1 MFRQRLKDLRKQY
14 NFTQKE
20 LADKMH
26 VDQTA
31 ISYWENGKTYPDF
44 DKQQMLA
51 KIFHVSVN
59 YLLGEDTETD
69 ALKTARAR
77 TKKLHEDNPQIT
89 VDKIQNFLGVTYQTF
104 RAWYSGLNDYFN
116 NKLEQIADLY
126 NVTVDYLLGRV
137 SQDHSGKPRGV
148 KIPVI
153 GRVQAGIPID
163 AIEEI
168 LDYEE
173 IPEDMAARGEYFGL
187 VIRGDSMLPR
197 MVDGDVIIVR
207 SQPDAESGEIAVVLV
222 NGDDA
227 TVKKIKKSENGITLI
242 PLNPAFDPLYYSN
255 EDIATLPVRIL
266 GKVVELRGKF

>member
-1 MFRQRLKDLRKQY
+1 MNTLKQLRLNKDMY
-14 NFTQKE
+14 QKDVAKY
-20 LADKMH
+20 LG
-26 VDQTA
+26 VDRTT
-31 ISYWENGKTYPDF
+31 YVKYENGTSEPDIETIKKLASLF
-44 DKQQMLA
+44 D
-51 KIFHVSVN
+51 VSVN

-69 ALKTARAR
+69 ALKSARAR

-89 VDKIQNFLGVTYQTF
+89 VDKIQNLLGVTYQTF

-137 SQDHSGKPRGV
+137 SQDHSEKPHGV

-255 EDIATLPVRIL
+255 EDIETLPVRIL

>member
-1 MFRQRLKDLRKQY
+1 MFKLKQLREQQ
-14 NFTQKE
+14 NISQQKLSE
-20 LADKMH
+20 KIGVSRSTIAMWETEKSQPDNEYLKSLA
-26 VDQTA
+26 
-31 ISYWENGKTYPDF
+31 E
-44 DKQQMLA
+44 
-51 KIFHVSVN
+51 
-59 YLLGEDTETD
+59 
-69 ALKTARAR
+69 
-77 TKKLHEDNPQIT
+77 
-89 VDKIQNFLGVTYQTF
+89 
-104 RAWYSGLNDYFN
+104 YFN
-116 NKLEQIADLY
+116 
-126 NVTVDYLLGRV
+126 VSVDYLLGRV
-137 SQDHSGKPRGV
+137 SQETGNKPHGV

>member
-1 MFRQRLKDLRKQY
+1 MLRLKELRKGKGLNQQQLAKLLGV
-14 NFTQKE
+14 TQAT
-20 LADKMH
+20 L
-26 VDQTA
+26 
-31 ISYWENGKTYPDF
+31 SGWENEKYEMDNISLV
-44 DKQQMLA
+44 KCA
-51 KIFHVSVN
+51 KIF
-59 YLLGEDTETD
+59 
-69 ALKTARAR
+69 
-77 TKKLHEDNPQIT
+77 
-89 VDKIQNFLGVTYQTF
+89 
-104 RAWYSGLNDYFN
+104 
-116 NKLEQIADLY
+116 

-137 SQDHSGKPRGV
+137 SQETGNKPHGV

-255 EDIATLPVRIL
+255 EDIETLPVRIL